1 MSLSFNFLDYLIL
14 GLYAAV
20 LFFVG
25 FYFNRKEKTQ
35 QDIFLG
41 GRTLKWWQIGF
52 SIFSANAGPMMLIG
66 FAAIGFSHGIVGSN
80 FELLA
85 WVFLMLLS
93 MVFLPYYLKT
103 RISTIPQFL
112 LIRFGKRSYNFLII
126 YSLISILV
134 VWLGSA
140 LYAGGLLISGIF
152 DCSLFMA
159 IVIIAFVATSFTAIG
174 GLKAVVRTGVFQS
187 VIIIVSSIVLTFLGF
202 QKIGSVD
209 ALVSQTPA
217 SYWKLFLPASNPEY
231 SWVAMVL
238 GYPVVAIYYW
248 CADQTIV
255 QKVLAA
261 ENLKQGQYGAI
272 FIGILKIIM
281 PLIFILPGIM
291 CYVLFKETT
300 QADHA
305 YVTMIRV
312 LMPHGLLGLSIAALI
327 ASLIDTVSSSLN
339 SFCTVFTLD
348 VVGQFKTLN
357 RKQQLKMG
365 KWITIAAAVAG
376 IGIAMVFSYSGKNFF
391 ELSQGLVSILAPP
404 LSVVFLAG
412 IMWKRVNS
420 ISVETVL
427 YGGGM
432 VCVILGACHVLNYP
446 YKGYWPH
453 FLLLSFYIFVA
464 LSVVILAMTVF
475 TKPEVNL
482 VIPSLPESKNVVPE
496 EESGSSSRIWLL
508 WLGLAAIMII
518 IYLFFN

>member
-1 MSLSFNFLDYLIL
+1 MSLSFNYIDYIIL
-14 GLYAAV
+14 GLYATA
-20 LFFVG
+20 LFFIG
-25 FYFNRKEKTQ
+25 FRFSKKEKNQ

-41 GRTLKWWQIGF
+41 GRSLKWWQIGF
-52 SIFSANAGPMMLIG
+52 SMFSANAGPMMLIG
-66 FAAIGFSHGIVGSN
+66 FAGIGFSHGIVGSN

-85 WVFLMLLS
+85 WIFLMLLA
-93 MVFLPYYLKT
+93 MVFLPYYLKAK
-103 RISTIPQFL
+103 ISTIPQFL
-112 LIRFGKRSYNFLII
+112 LIRFGKRSYNFLVI

-159 IVIIAFVATSFTAIG
+159 IVIIAVIATSFTAIG

-187 VIIIVSSIVLTFLGF
+187 IIIIVSSILLTFLGF
-202 QKIGSVD
+202 QKIGSID
-209 ALVSQTPA
+209 AMVSQTPD

-231 SWVAMVL
+231 SWVAIIL

-261 ENLKQGQYGAI
+261 ESLKEGQYGAI
-272 FIGILKIIM
+272 FIGALKIIM

-291 CYVLFKETT
+291 CYVLFKDSA
-300 QADHA
+300 QPDNA
-305 YVTMIRV
+305 YITMIKE

-348 VVGQFKTLN
+348 VVTQFRDLTQ
-357 RKQQLKMG
+357 KQQIRMG
-365 KWITIAAAVAG
+365 KWITIIAAIVG
-376 IGIAMVFSYSGKNFF
+376 VGIAMVFSYSGKNFF

-404 LSVVFLAG
+404 LSIVFLAG

-420 ISVETVL
+420 ISAEIVL
-427 YGGGM
+427 YGGGL
-432 VCVILGACHVLNYP
+432 VCLILGACHVLNYP

-464 LSVVILAMTVF
+464 LSIVIVAITLV
-475 TKPEVNL
+475 TKPVVNP
-482 VIPSLPESKNVVPE
+482 VIPSLLESKNTSLNE
-496 EESGSSSRIWLL
+496 QTYRSRPIWLV
-508 WLGLAAIMII
+508 WLVLASVMIL
-518 IYLFFN
+518 IYLLFN